1 LQSCNGEVQEQKMP
15 FDEIEGD
22 DSYRRF
28 ADFSGTPF
36 REVSPGS

>member
-1 LQSCNGEVQEQKMP
+1 MP

-28 ADFSGTPF
+28 ADFPGTPF
-36 REVSPGS
+36 RAENPGS